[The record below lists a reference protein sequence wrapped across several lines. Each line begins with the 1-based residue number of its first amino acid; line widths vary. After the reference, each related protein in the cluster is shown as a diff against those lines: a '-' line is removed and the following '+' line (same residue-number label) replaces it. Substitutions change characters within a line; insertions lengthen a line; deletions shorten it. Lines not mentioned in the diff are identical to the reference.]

1 MPDDVATR
9 LLDRFTEVGLID
21 DGAFARAWVD
31 SRMTGKGLAGRSLA
45 IELRRKGIDD
55 DLAREVLDAIEPDDE
70 EAAARRVVRS
80 KLRSVRRL
88 EPEVQSRRLFGVLA
102 RKGYP
107 PGVAVRIVREELAA
121 APVSAD

>member
-1 MPDDVATR
+1 MPDDIAVR

-21 DGAFARAWVD
+21 DAAFARAWVD
-31 SRMTGKGLAGRSLA
+31 SRLTSKGLARRSLA
-45 IELRRKGIDD
+45 MELRRKGIDD
-55 DLAREVLDAIEPDDE
+55 DLAREVLDGVEPDDE

-80 KLRSVRRL
+80 KLRSVGRL

-121 APVSAD
+121 TQVSED